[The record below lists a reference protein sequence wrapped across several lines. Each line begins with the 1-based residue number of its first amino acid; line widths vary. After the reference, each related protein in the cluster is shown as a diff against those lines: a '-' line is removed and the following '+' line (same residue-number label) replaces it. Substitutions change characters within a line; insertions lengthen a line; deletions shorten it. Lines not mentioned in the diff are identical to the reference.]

1 MKSLFLAIALTAT
14 GTAYAAGVLACK
26 TVDGVVKV
34 PGKSKIESVLNRDPK
49 IIGGEFNVRP
59 RFAELKGS
67 LLYQIDDQKVEV
79 LRSTDD
85 EFTVL
90 IRAAGVPGNDDI
102 SIITVEKFEGAW
114 TFKHYS
120 SWLGLM
126 TSGTCKEF

>member
-1 MKSLFLAIALTAT
+1 MKSLFLAIALMAT
-14 GTAYAAGVLACK
+14 GAAYGAGVLACK
-26 TVDGVVKV
+26 AVDGVVKV
-34 PGKSKIESVLNRDPK
+34 PGKSKIESVLNRDPR

-59 RFAELKGS
+59 RFGELKGS

-79 LRSTDD
+79 LRSTAD

-90 IRAAGVPGNDDI
+90 IRAAGVPGDDDV
-102 SIITVEKFEGAW
+102 SIITVEKFDGAW

-120 SWLGLM
+120 SWFGLM